1 MKTYTVTVTIE
12 ATISFQSEEY
22 YVSEGDSVE
31 VTMVLSH
38 ARPGNATITFP
49 LWTTDF
55 NSTPE
60 DYTLPESITFGA
72 NETSA
77 SFTITATQDTVEEG
91 DELVLVF
98 FTLPISGENLTYG
111 EPATTIVKIVDDDTP
126 GMTITPRTLDVDEGA
141 TATYT
146 VKLNGPP
153 TENVTVAITSDDPGA
168 AMVSPASLT
177 FTPTDWNAPQ
187 TVTVTGVEDSD
198 MNDEIVTLS
207 NDPSGAEYDIV
218 DTVDVKL
225 NVADDD
231 SSGVN
236 VSTTA
241 LTVREEDTT
250 GNSYTLVLFT
260 PPTADVTVTVAGYS
274 GTDVTPSPTTLTF
287 TSQNW
292 ETAQTVTVKAANDAD
307 RTNDF
312 VTLTHSATS
321 TDTGYQGIT
330 IASVVVTVT
339 DNDSRPPT
347 PGGGGGGG
355 GGGSSNR
362 APEITGPKS
371 LQYPEHSTEPV
382 ATYEAEDPEGTEIR
396 WEIEDSD
403 SEHFR
408 ISDEGVLRFITP
420 PDYENPVDFRLN
432 NTYEIRLL
440 AFDSGRPSRSDRLQV
455 RIKIKRVN
463 ELDPVNGESQA
474 SIAEDHSGPIGQYQA
489 EDPEGDAVAWSLT
502 GPDSALFQIDEAG
515 TLSLSSALDFEA
527 LGSAAGTNDYSVTV
541 VATDDGRDPVSQQL
555 EVTVT

>member
-1 MKTYTVTVTIE
+1 M
-12 ATISFQSEEY
+12 
-22 YVSEGDSVE
+22 
-31 VTMVLSH
+31 
-38 ARPGNATITFP
+38 
-49 LWTTDF
+49 
-55 NSTPE
+55 
-60 DYTLPESITFGA
+60 
-72 NETSA
+72 
-77 SFTITATQDTVEEG
+77 
-91 DELVLVF
+91 
-98 FTLPISGENLTYG
+98 
-111 EPATTIVKIVDDDTP
+111 
-126 GMTITPRTLDVDEGA
+126 
-141 TATYT
+141 
-146 VKLNGPP
+146 
-153 TENVTVAITSDDPGA
+153 
-168 AMVSPASLT
+168 
-177 FTPTDWNAPQ
+177 
-187 TVTVTGVEDSD
+187 
-198 MNDEIVTLS
+198 
-207 NDPSGAEYDIV
+207 
-218 DTVDVKL
+218 
-225 NVADDD
+225 
-231 SSGVN
+231 
-236 VSTTA
+236 
-241 LTVREEDTT
+241 
-250 GNSYTLVLFT
+250 
-260 PPTADVTVTVAGYS
+260 TVAGHS

-287 TSQNW
+287 TPPNW

-307 RTNDF
+307 TANDV

-330 IASVVVTVT
+330 IASVAVTVT
-339 DNDSRPPT
+339 DNDSPTT
-347 PGGGGGGG
+347 PGGGGGGGGSGGGSSGGGGG

-440 AFDSGRPSRSDRLQV
+440 AFDSGIPSQSGRLQV
-455 RIKIKRVN
+455 RIEIKRVN
-463 ELDPVNGESQA
+463 ELDPVSGEEQS

-527 LGSAAGTNDYSVTV
+527 LGSAAGTNDYSVTI

-555 EVTVT
+555 EVTVTLTDVNEEPISIPVPLVELTAGNLPTTLDLSEFFTDPDGDSLTYTLGDAADSNVASAVVEDSTLSITPLEDGTASFLVTATDAAGLSAAGTIEVSVVSPPPPEPTPMPTPEPTRLSQHPHPPLSHARTYPCAYSYPNAYYAHAYADAYTCAYAYTDSHALYHTCADIYTLTHANPGARTHSNSYSRTNGNPHTTSPRCADTAPNPGAGRGNVGG